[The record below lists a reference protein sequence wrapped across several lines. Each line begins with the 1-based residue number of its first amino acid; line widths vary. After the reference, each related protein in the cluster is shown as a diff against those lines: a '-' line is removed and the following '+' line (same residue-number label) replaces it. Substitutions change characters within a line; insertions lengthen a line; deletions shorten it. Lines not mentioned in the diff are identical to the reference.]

1 MTLTLAG
8 NTGMGFSNLVYLEKF
23 VSKKEINLRVEKL
36 KMLFFFLTL
45 HMPDS
50 PAIAPLGIYLRQKK
64 ASVHTKAFTWT
75 LISAL
80 PNVNNP
86 MSLSV

>member
-36 KMLFFFLTL
+36 KTHFFFFFLKL

-50 PAIAPLGIYLRQKK
+50 SAIAPLGIYLRQKK
-64 ASVHTKAFTWT
+64 ASVHTKAF
-75 LISAL
+75 I
-80 PNVNNP
+80 
-86 MSLSV
+86 

>member
-36 KMLFFFLTL
+36 KTHFFLTL

-64 ASVHTKAFTWT
+64 ASVHTKAF
-75 LISAL
+75 I
-80 PNVNNP
+80 
-86 MSLSV
+86 

>member
-36 KMLFFFLTL
+36 KTHFFFFLTL

-50 PAIAPLGIYLRQKK
+50 SAIAPLGIYLRQKK
-64 ASVHTKAFTWT
+64 ASVHTKAF
-75 LISAL
+75 I
-80 PNVNNP
+80 
-86 MSLSV
+86 